1 MLGKFISI
9 EGIEGAGKSTQ
20 IDFIKHYLAAQGKT
34 VIMTREPGGTVLGE
48 EIRQV
53 LLKPR
58 DGGMDENTELLLMF
72 AARAEHL
79 AQVIQPALARGD
91 WVVSDRFVEATFA
104 YQGGGRGIEH
114 VRIQIIS
121 DWVLQG
127 LKTDLTLWFDVA
139 VETGLSRV
147 AARKQG
153 HDRFERE
160 KVTFFEKVRTNYAAQ
175 AEAEPERIK
184 RIDASQSVE
193 EVEIAVRKQLDKLL
207 VVS

>member
-193 EVEIAVRKQLDKLL
+193 EVEISVRKQLDDLL